1 LFNELTGGDM
11 LDLNLQELLTAFMV
25 LFAVIDV
32 TGSIPVFVNLNSTGK
47 KIQAGKASI
56 LSLVILIVFL
66 FAGEVLLKL
75 FNTDIASFAI
85 AGSLVLFA
93 LAIEMTFNI
102 ELFRND
108 GGYAQ
113 ATIVPVVFPLLA
125 GPGTLTTALSLRAE
139 CSVENIIL
147 AILLNMIIVYL
158 VLWKVDVVEKLIG
171 RNGIYISRRFFG
183 VILLAMSVK
192 LFISNLRILLA

>member
-1 LFNELTGGDM
+1 MEINF
-11 LDLNLQELLTAFMV
+11 NLQEILTAFMV
-25 LFAVIDV
+25 LFAVIDI
-32 TGSIPVFVNLNSTGK
+32 TGSIPVVVNLNAAGK
-47 KIQAGKASI
+47 KVRAGKAAAI
-56 LSLVILIVFL
+56 SLVILIVFL
-66 FAGEVLLKL
+66 FAGAALLKL

-93 LAIEMTFNI
+93 LAVEMTFNI

-108 GGYAQ
+108 GTEGH
-113 ATIVPVVFPLLA
+113 ATIVPVVFPLVA

-139 CSVENIIL
+139 CRIENIIL
-147 AILLNMIIVYL
+147 AILFNMIIVYI
-158 VLWKVDVVEKLIG
+158 VLRNVNLVEKLLG